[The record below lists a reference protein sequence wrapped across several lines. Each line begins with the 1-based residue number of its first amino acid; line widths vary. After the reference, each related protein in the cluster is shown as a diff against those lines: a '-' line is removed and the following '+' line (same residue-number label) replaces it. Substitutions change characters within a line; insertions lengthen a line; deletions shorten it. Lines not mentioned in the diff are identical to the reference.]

1 MDTAGKLEKAKIYR
15 VDNLN
20 QPVLTCLYNPGELGL
35 NRVNKWSDKPQA
47 DKNVGQ
53 LAFAGGDPQSLKLD
67 LFFDTTA
74 GGTDVRLYT
83 GILLNLML
91 VIDQHKVKVESY
103 QVKEAHKVTKYK
115 TETYTEQES
124 YYEEAPVSQRLILSP
139 FIRQKFYK
147 QEGESY
153 VEVSREEQRDEKLT
167 LYVQKSRPVEKTRQ
181 VPYEEIEQ
189 RTVTKTREIRV
200 PFKAPPLC
208 VFGWGKF
215 RSFEGYLK
223 SVTVKFTA
231 FLPNGTPVR
240 ATANTELVE
249 YLDESRLAPQNP
261 TSLSVARK
269 THLVLDGET
278 LDWIAYEA
286 YGDPGY
292 WRHIAQANKL
302 VNPRLLPPGLVL
314 NLPPLV

>member
-1 MDTAGKLEKAKIYR
+1 MVSSGKLEKAKIYR

-20 QPVLTCLYNPGELGL
+20 QPVLTCLYNPAELAM

-53 LAFAGGDPQSLKLD
+53 LAFAGGDPQSLKID

-74 GGTDVRLYT
+74 DSSDVRQYT

-91 VIDQHKVKVESY
+91 IVAQHKIKVETY
-103 QVKEAHKVTKYK
+103 QVKEAYQVTKYK
-115 TETYTEQES
+115 TETYSEQET
-124 YYEEAPVSQRLILSP
+124 YYEETLYRMSFSFR
-139 FIRQKFYK
+139 RQTLYK
-147 QEGESY
+147 REGDNY
-153 VEVSREEQRDEKLT
+153 VEVSQDERRDEKITFYLQKT
-167 LYVQKSRPVEKTRQ
+167 RSVQKSRQ
-181 VPYEEIEQ
+181 IPYQETEY
-189 RTVTKTREIRV
+189 RNVTKTREIRV

-223 SVTVKFTA
+223 SVSIKFTA
-231 FLPNGTPVR
+231 FLPDGTPVR

-261 TSLSVARK
+261 TSLSAARK

-278 LDWIAYEA
+278 LDWIAYEE

-302 VNPRLLPPGLVL
+302 VNPRLLAPGLVL
-314 NLPPLV
+314 TLPPLS